1 MFSLHIFGKALA
13 STYRTIRQLR
23 LYILFFVLLA
33 ALTSCIPKP
42 QYQDPLADLNT
53 SHSAPR
59 AFDEVRLGLLYSGNV
74 QTSRDFISRARK
86 AMDIGILTN
95 TAAMNDLDLDYVEKN
110 LQNILSRSFGE
121 VVKVDSLDQA
131 RSMNLDVVMV
141 FDMQVNLG
149 ATSGDQSSVDL
160 KGSFLDWD
168 RRVLADVDGHGVGV
182 IPFPANSF
190 GYTEAAGRALKAFN
204 NELNT
209 SRKLAAAL
217 EAVTAPIVVVAP
229 LPAPVAVK
237 GERYALVIGN
247 SAYKNAPLKNPA
259 NDARDMGNTLRRLG
273 FNVILVNNGRL
284 RDMEQAMDRF
294 YASLQ
299 KGGVGLFYYAG
310 HGMQVGG
317 RNYLIPVDAT
327 VKSESDVRY
336 ECLDAGRIL
345 GKMEDAGNALNIVI
359 LDACRNNPFARSF
372 RSAQRGLARM
382 DAPTGSI
389 VAYSTAPGS
398 VAADGSGRNGVY
410 TKYLLQFLM
419 QPGLDISDVFFYTR
433 KGVVQETGGGQ
444 VPWESSSLVDRF
456 YFLEAPSG
464 QE

>member
-1 MFSLHIFGKALA
+1 MFNFHISGKALMP
-13 STYRTIRQLR
+13 TVRTGRQL
-23 LYILFFVLLA
+23 LIYILYFVFLA
-33 ALTSCIPKP
+33 ALTSCLPAPK
-42 QYQDPLADLNT
+42 YQDPLAELNT
-53 SHSAPR
+53 TPSSIR
-59 AFDEVRLGLLYSGNV
+59 VFDDIRLGLLFSGNV
-74 QTSRDFISRARK
+74 QMSRDFIAKNRK

-95 TAAMNDLDLDYVEKN
+95 TSALNDLDVDYVEKN
-110 LQNILSRSFGE
+110 LQRILSRSFEE
-121 VVKVDSLDQA
+121 VIKVDSLDQA
-131 RSMNLDVVMV
+131 RSMDLDVVML
-141 FDMQVNLG
+141 FDMQIDLG
-149 ATSGDQSSVDL
+149 ATSGAQTSVDL

-168 RRVLADVDGHGVGV
+168 RRVLVDIEGRGVGV
-182 IPFPANSF
+182 VPFPANSF
-190 GYTEAAGRALKAFN
+190 GYTEAAGKALKVLN
-204 NELNT
+204 DELTT
-209 SRKLAAAL
+209 SRKLAVVL
-217 EAVTAPIVVVAP
+217 EDINEPVMVVTTVPV
-229 LPAPVAVK
+229 PAPVAVK
-237 GERYALVIGN
+237 GQRNALVMGN
-247 SAYKNAPLKNPA
+247 SAYKNAPLKNPV
-259 NDARDMGNTLRRLG
+259 NDARDVGNALRRLG
-273 FNVILVNNGRL
+273 FNVIMVNNARL
-284 RDMEQAMDRF
+284 RDMEQAMDSF

-327 VKSESDVRY
+327 IRSESDVRY

-345 GKMEDAGNALNIVI
+345 GKMEDAGNTLNIVI

-410 TKYLLQFLM
+410 TKFLLQFLM

-433 KGVVQETGGGQ
+433 KGVVQETGGEQ

-456 YFLEAPSG
+456 YFSE
-464 QE
+464 

>member
-1 MFSLHIFGKALA
+1 MFIFSISGRALA
-13 STYRTIRQLR
+13 FKVRTIRK
-23 LYILFFVLLA
+23 LFLFFFGFVLLA
-33 ALTSCIPKP
+33 ALTSCLPPPK
-42 QYQDPLADLNT
+42 YQDPLADLNT
-53 SHSAPR
+53 TPTSVR
-59 AFDEVRLGLLYSGNV
+59 AFDDMRLGLLFSGNV
-74 QTSRDFISRARK
+74 QLSRDFILKNRK
-86 AMDIGILTN
+86 AMDIGFLTN
-95 TAAMNDLDLDYVEKN
+95 TAAMNDLDVDYVEKN
-110 LQNILSRSFGE
+110 LQKILSRSFGE
-121 VVKVDSLDQA
+121 VIKVDSLEQA
-131 RSMNLDVVMV
+131 NFMNLDVVML
-141 FDMQVNLG
+141 FDMQIDLG
-149 ATSGDQSSVDL
+149 ATSGAQTSVDL

-168 RRVLADVDGHGVGV
+168 RRVLADIAGHGVGV
-182 IPFPANSF
+182 VPFPANSF
-190 GYTEAAGRALKAFN
+190 GYTEAAGRALKALN
-204 NELNT
+204 DELTT
-209 SRKLAAAL
+209 SRKLTTAF
-217 EAVTAPIVVVAP
+217 EDINEPVVVVTAV
-229 LPAPVAVK
+229 PAPVAVK
-237 GERYALVIGN
+237 GERHALVMGN
-247 SAYKNAPLKNPA
+247 SAYQNAPLKNPV
-259 NDARDMGNTLRRLG
+259 NDARDVGKALRRLG
-273 FNVILVNNGRL
+273 FNVIMVNNARL
-284 RDMEQAMDRF
+284 REMEQAMDRF

-327 VKSESDVRY
+327 IRSESDVRY

-410 TKYLLQFLM
+410 TKYLLQYLM

-433 KGVVQETGGGQ
+433 KGVVQETGGEQ

-456 YFLEAPSG
+456 YFSE
-464 QE
+464 

>member
-1 MFSLHIFGKALA
+1 MFSFRIFGKVLA
-13 STYRTIRQLR
+13 SKCRTIRQLR

-53 SHSAPR
+53 MQASSR
-59 AFDEVRLGLLYSGNV
+59 VYDGMRLGLLYSGNV

-86 AMDIGILTN
+86 VMDIGILTN
-95 TAAMNDLDLDYVEKN
+95 TAALSDLDLDYVEKN
-110 LQNILSRSFGE
+110 LQKILSRSFGE

-141 FDMQVNLG
+141 FDMQVDLG
-149 ATSGDQSSVDL
+149 STSGDQTTVDL
-160 KGSFLDWD
+160 KGSFVDWD
-168 RRVLADVDGHGVGV
+168 RRVLADVDGHGLGV

-190 GYTEAAGRALKAFN
+190 GYTVAAGRALKDFN
-204 NELNT
+204 NELNS
-209 SRKLAAAL
+209 SRKLATVL
-217 EAVTAPIVVVAP
+217 EDVNTPVMVITPI
-229 LPAPVAVK
+229 PAPVAVK
-237 GERYALVIGN
+237 GERSALVIGN
-247 SAYKNAPLKNPA
+247 SAYQNAPLKNPT
-259 NDARDMGNTLRRLG
+259 NDAKDVGNALRRLG
-273 FNVILVNNGRL
+273 FNVILVKNARL
-284 RDMEQAMDRF
+284 RDMEQAVDRF

-327 VKSESDVRY
+327 IKSESDVRY
-336 ECLDAGRIL
+336 ECLDAGRVL

-372 RSAQRGLARM
+372 RSEQRGLARM

-410 TKYLLQFLM
+410 TKHLLQFLM

-464 QE
+464 Q

>member
-1 MFSLHIFGKALA
+1 M
-13 STYRTIRQLR
+13 
-23 LYILFFVLLA
+23 
-33 ALTSCIPKP
+33 PPP

-53 SHSAPR
+53 TQSVSGLYE
-59 AFDEVRLGLLYSGNV
+59 EVRLGLLFSGNV
-74 QTSRDFISRARK
+74 QKSQDFISKYREAMKMGIFSNTGAMEDLDTAYVSNNLRK
-86 AMDIGILTN
+86 ILTR
-95 TAAMNDLDLDYVEKN
+95 L
-110 LQNILSRSFGE
+110 FGE
-121 VVKVDSLDQA
+121 VVKVDSLEQA
-131 RSMNLDVVMV
+131 RSMGLDLVMV
-141 FDMQVNLG
+141 FDTQVSLG
-149 ATSGDQSSVDL
+149 SMSGEQNSVNL
-160 KGSFLDWD
+160 KGSFVDWE
-168 RRVLADVDGHGVGV
+168 RRVLAEVEAHGVSV
-182 IPFPANSF
+182 VPYPASSVGF
-190 GYTEAAGRALKAFN
+190 KEAAGRALAALS
-204 NELNT
+204 NELGT
-209 SRKLAAAL
+209 SRRLA
-217 EAVTAPIVVVAP
+217 TAIDEINAPVAVVAGI
-229 LPAPVAVK
+229 PAPVAVK

-247 SAYKNAPLKNPA
+247 SAYRDAPLKNPV
-259 NDARDMGNTLRRLG
+259 NDAKDVGKALLRLG
-273 FNVILVNNGRL
+273 FNVILVKNARL
-284 RDMEQAMDRF
+284 RDMENAMDRF

-327 VKSESDVRY
+327 VRSESDVRY

-372 RSAQRGLARM
+372 RSGQRGLARM

-410 TKYLLQFLM
+410 TKYLLQYLM

-456 YFLEAPSG
+456 YFLEAPSY
-464 QE
+464 QR

>member
-1 MFSLHIFGKALA
+1 M
-13 STYRTIRQLR
+13 
-23 LYILFFVLLA
+23 
-33 ALTSCIPKP
+33 PPP
-42 QYQDPLADLNT
+42 QYQDPLAELNT
-53 SHSAPR
+53 KQVAPR
-59 AFDEVRLGLLYSGNV
+59 VFDDVRLGLLYSGNV
-74 QTSRDFISRARK
+74 QKSQEFIGKYRE
-86 AMDIGILTN
+86 
-95 TAAMNDLDLDYVEKN
+95 AMNMGVFSNTGAMEDLDLDYAPDN
-110 LQNILSRSFGE
+110 LQKILSRSFGE

-131 RSMNLDVVMV
+131 RILGLDVVMV
-141 FDMQVNLG
+141 FDMQVSLG
-149 ATSGDQSSVDL
+149 SMSGEQSSVDL
-160 KGSFLDWD
+160 KGSFVDWE
-168 RRVLADVDGHGVGV
+168 RRVLVEIEGNGLGTVPYPAKSVG
-182 IPFPANSF
+182 FR
-190 GYTEAAGRALKAFN
+190 EAAGKALQALN
-204 NELNT
+204 NELGA
-209 SRKLAAAL
+209 SRKLAVTL
-217 EAVTAPIVVVAP
+217 EDITAPVAAVAP
-229 LPAPVAVK
+229 LPASVAVK
-237 GERYALVIGN
+237 GERHALVIGN
-247 SAYKNAPLKNPA
+247 SAYRNAPLKNPA
-259 NDARDMGNTLRRLG
+259 NDAKDVGNALRRLG
-273 FNVILVNNGRL
+273 FNVILVKNARL
-284 RDMEQAMDRF
+284 RDMEQAVDRF
-294 YASLQ
+294 YSSLQ

-327 VKSESDVRY
+327 IKSESDVRY

-410 TKYLLQFLM
+410 TKHLLQFLM

-456 YFLEAPSG
+456 YFLEAPSDY
-464 QE
+464 E